1 VAKFIHEQIIM
12 NKIALVTGANKGMG
26 LGAAR
31 QLAQQQI
38 KVLIGARDEQKGRL
52 AAKSLQ
58 DEGLNAEF
66 LLLDVTQEDSVKL
79 AAQTVTQEQGRLD
92 ILINNAGINPEY
104 PQGIFTFEQLPFDLL
119 MQIYQ
124 TNVFGAFLTIREFLP
139 LLRKSTAGRIVNVSS
154 SVASLTGQSNP
165 ESPYYGVNT
174 VGYNSSKTALN
185 AITVQL
191 AKQLVGTPI
200 KVNSV
205 CPGWVK
211 TDMGTD
217 AAPKTIEDGIRIIFK
232 LATIAEDQPS
242 GGFFNEDGIIPW

>member
-1 VAKFIHEQIIM
+1 M
-12 NKIALVTGANKGMG
+12 NKIALVTGANKGIG
-26 LGAAR
+26 LGTAR

-52 AAKSLQ
+52 AVKSLQ

-66 LLLDVTQEDSVKL
+66 LLLDVTKEDSVKL
-79 AAQTVTQEQGRLD
+79 AAQTVAQEQGKLD
-92 ILINNAGINPEY
+92 ILINNAGISPEFS
-104 PQGIFTFEQLPFDLL
+104 QEIFTFEQLSLDILT
-119 MQIYQ
+119 QIYQ

-154 SVASLTGQSNP
+154 SLGSLTEQSNP
-165 ESPYYGVNT
+165 ASPYYGFNI
-174 VGYNSSKTALN
+174 VGYSSSKTALN

-191 AKQLVGTPI
+191 AKQLVDTPI

-211 TDMGTD
+211 TDMGGTS
-217 AAPKTIEDGIRIIFK
+217 APRSPQEGADTAIW
-232 LATIAEDQPS
+232 LATEASRDES
-242 GGFFNEDGIIPW
+242 GKFWRDRHVISY